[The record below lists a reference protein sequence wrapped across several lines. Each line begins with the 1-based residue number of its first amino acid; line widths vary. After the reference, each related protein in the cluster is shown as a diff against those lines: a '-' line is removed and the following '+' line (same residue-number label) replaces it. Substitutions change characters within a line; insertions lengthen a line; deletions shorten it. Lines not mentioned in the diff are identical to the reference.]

1 MEKQNINKEVD
12 ETDLNRTEENILVL
26 EKLFLKEI
34 QEIMT
39 IESGQLT
46 KITHLIMSIID
57 RAISFNRAFISLTKY
72 NNYNTAICLI
82 RLQIDNCLRL
92 FAYSIAKN
100 SNEFYDKILDG
111 VHIRNML
118 DRDNKKMTDDN
129 LVSKLDVIFPGMK
142 LLYKNTSGFIHFSKN
157 HIFINNKIEIINDGE
172 LKLKTKIGD
181 IDNLNI
187 EEKVDYAFNMFMAS
201 KNLLELIRSYRIELQ
216 NQTAE

>member
-100 SNEFYDKILDG
+100 SNEFYDK
-111 VHIRNML
+111 VSRHC
-118 DRDNKKMTDDN
+118 KKR
-129 LVSKLDVIFPGMK
+129 S
-142 LLYKNTSGFIHFSKN
+142 YKN
-157 HIFINNKIEIINDGE
+157 
-172 LKLKTKIGD
+172 
-181 IDNLNI
+181 
-187 EEKVDYAFNMFMAS
+187 
-201 KNLLELIRSYRIELQ
+201 
-216 NQTAE
+216 